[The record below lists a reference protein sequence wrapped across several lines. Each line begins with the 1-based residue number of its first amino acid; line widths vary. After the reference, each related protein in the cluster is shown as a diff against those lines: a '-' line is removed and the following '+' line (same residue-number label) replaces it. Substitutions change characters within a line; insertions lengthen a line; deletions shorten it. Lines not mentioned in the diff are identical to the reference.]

1 MRIGY
6 CRVSTLEQNTA
17 RQEIALKNLSVD
29 TMFIEKASGKNMD
42 RQKLKKM
49 LSFVRSGDVLLI
61 ESISRLARSV
71 KDLLNIVEPLKSK
84 HVALVSLKE
93 NFDTATPQGHFMLTI
108 FAAMAELGRETTLQ
122 RQAEG
127 IAAAKIAGKRFGR
140 PAMTVPDKL

>member
-6 CRVSTLEQNTA
+6 CCVSTLEQNTA
-17 RQEIALKNLSVD
+17 HQEIALKNLSVD

-49 LSFVRSGDVLLI
+49 LSFVRSVDVLLI

-84 HVALVSLKE
+84 HVDLVSLKE

-108 FAAMAELGRETTLQ
+108 FAAMA
-122 RQAEG
+122 
-127 IAAAKIAGKRFGR
+127 
-140 PAMTVPDKL
+140 